1 MKLADRV
8 GMRGY
13 LNTLSFSVVSGTR
26 EISETLAMAAF
37 LFAGSLS
44 AGYELAGILFLLGS
58 VIIRL
63 AVGFFS
69 RLPNAVGGP
78 QEIGMAV
85 IASILAGLPVT
96 MSSDASVATAIAV
109 CGATSVLTGIVFLL
123 VGELKL
129 AHLARLLP
137 YPVLAGF
144 LAGSGWILFSGGF
157 IMVLGP
163 PPDLLGGDMPKF
175 FAWAPEWQEALVI
188 VPALILALVVHVA
201 VMRWAQATLIVMISA
216 VVLFYAAL
224 AIFSIST
231 DTAREWGWLPA
242 LASAEVPTG
251 LGMNMLSVIDWSFV
265 MGAFPLMFAAAGLST
280 IGMLLT
286 TSGLSLSSRTDVN
299 INQELRGQGIA
310 NVVVGLFG
318 GLAGYVTVGNT
329 VLAARFGVPR
339 LAAAVPGAVVLL
351 LGVAFAGP
359 IVLYLPNFL
368 IVGIII
374 YAGFDLLLEW
384 VYFSRRRLPF
394 VEWCIILLI
403 LVIVIFA
410 GILNGI
416 LVGIALSVAMF
427 VYNYAKLPVIRTK
440 ATVREMRSNV
450 ERPTESNRLLDL
462 HGQDAVVFVLQG
474 YLFFATAKIIL
485 DQVRNHVEGKP
496 DRKSRYVI
504 LDFAN
509 VSGCD
514 TAAVTAFSSIL
525 NLASGYGFVL
535 LFSGLSAPVKLFF
548 ERSQSIFLDND
559 VREFPDLD
567 HAIEYC
573 EERVISES
581 GERTGAVSQDAVSY
595 LRSAIGDHPSLEAIA
610 HRFEVSAL
618 KKGEFLI
625 HRGDA
630 ADDIFVI
637 LSGRVR
643 VQIPLPDGRTMRLRT
658 MTPGAVVGDIAFY
671 TQQPRTADVILEEDS
686 TIMRI
691 SSSDLEALEVENGSV
706 AAQIHRIFAM
716 NLAEKLTLANR
727 VIQMTQR

>member
-1 MKLADRV
+1 MTDRV
-8 GMRGY
+8 GMRTH
-13 LNTLSFSVVSGTR
+13 LNTLSFSLVSGTR

-58 VIIRL
+58 VVIRL

-69 RLPNAVGGP
+69 RLPHAVGGP

-85 IASILAGLPVT
+85 IASILAGLPAA
-96 MSSDASVATAIAV
+96 MNAEASIATAIAV
-109 CGATSVLTGIVFLL
+109 CGATSVMTGVIFLL
-123 VGELKL
+123 VGEFKL

-163 PPDLLGGDMPKF
+163 PPDVLGGDLQQIV
-175 FAWAPEWQEALVI
+175 AWAPDWKELAVI
-188 VPALILALVVHVA
+188 LPALLLALVTHFA
-201 VMRWAQATLIVMISA
+201 VSKWAQATLAVMIA
-216 VVLFYAAL
+216 AIILFYAVL
-224 AIFSIST
+224 AGFSISI
-231 DTAREWGWLPA
+231 DAAREWGWLPV
-242 LASAEVPTG
+242 LTSAETSVD
-251 LGMNMLSVIDWSFV
+251 LGMHMFSSIDWSFV
-265 MGAFPLMFAAAGLST
+265 VSAFPLMFAAAGLST

-299 INQELRGQGIA
+299 INLELRSQGIA

-329 VLAARFGVPR
+329 VLAARFGVSR

-351 LGVAFAGP
+351 LGVVFAGP

-384 VYFSRRRLPF
+384 VYVSRRRLPL

-403 LVIVIFA
+403 LVVVMFA
-410 GILNGI
+410 GILDGI
-416 LVGIALSVAMF
+416 LVGIGLSVAMF
-427 VYNYAKLPVIRTK
+427 VYNYAKLPVIRAN
-440 ATVREMRSNV
+440 ATLRDMRSNV
-450 ERPTESNRLLDL
+450 ERPAESNRLLDQ

-485 DQVRNHVEGKP
+485 DEVRDLAEGKSH
-496 DRKSRYVI
+496 RKPRYVV

-514 TAAVTAFSSIL
+514 TAAVAAFSSIL
-525 NLASGYGFVL
+525 NLASSYGFAL
-535 LFSGLSAPVKLFF
+535 MFSGLSAPVKRLF
-548 ERSQSIFLDND
+548 ERSQSIFIGGEL

-573 EERVISES
+573 EEQVIAVNGDRSE
-581 GERTGAVSQDAVSY
+581 AAAKDAMSY
-595 LRSAIGDHPSLEAIA
+595 LRSVIGDHADLETILR
-610 HRFEVSAL
+610 RFDVSAL
-618 KKGEFLI
+618 AKGEYLI
-625 HRGDA
+625 RRGEA

-671 TQQPRTADVILEEDS
+671 TQQRRTADVILEEDS
-686 TIMRI
+686 TVMRI
-691 SSSDLEALEVENGSV
+691 SSSGLRALELENGAI
-706 AAQIHRIFAM
+706 AAQIHRVFAT

-727 VIQMTQR
+727 AIQMAQR

>member
-1 MKLADRV
+1 MTNRASLRTH
-8 GMRGY
+8 
-13 LNTLSFSVVSGTR
+13 LNTLSFSLVSGTR

-85 IASILAGLPVT
+85 IASILAGLPAT
-96 MSSDASVATAIAV
+96 MSADASIATAIAV
-109 CGATSVLTGIVFLL
+109 CGATSVLTGVVFLL
-123 VGELKL
+123 VGEFKL

-157 IMVLGP
+157 IMVLGSP
-163 PPDLLGGDMPKF
+163 SDFRGGDLNQLI
-175 FAWAPEWQEALVI
+175 AWTPDWKELAVI
-188 VPALILALVVHVA
+188 VPALLLALVTHFA
-201 VMRWAQATLIVMISA
+201 VSKWAQATLAVMIVA
-216 VVLFYAAL
+216 IILFYVAL
-224 AIFSIST
+224 AGFSIDT
-231 DTAREWGWLPA
+231 DLAREWGWLPV
-242 LASAEVPTG
+242 LASAERPVELG
-251 LGMNMLSVIDWSFV
+251 LNIVSHIDWSFV
-265 MGAFPLMFAAAGLST
+265 MAAFPLMLAAAGLST

-299 INQELRGQGIA
+299 VNHELRGQGIA
-310 NVVVGLFG
+310 NVVTGLLG

-394 VEWCIILLI
+394 VEWCIIILI
-403 LVIVIFA
+403 LVVVMFA

-416 LVGIALSVAMF
+416 LVGIGLSVAMF
-427 VYNYAKLPVIRTK
+427 VYNYAKLPVIRAN
-440 ATVREMRSNV
+440 ATVRDMRSNV
-450 ERPTESNRLLDL
+450 ERPAESNKLLDL
-462 HGQDAVVFVLQG
+462 HGQAAVVFVLQG

-485 DQVRNHVEGKP
+485 DEVRNRVEGNSNLKP
-496 DRKSRYVI
+496 RYVI

-525 NLASGYGFVL
+525 NLASGYGFSL
-535 LFSGLSAPVKLFF
+535 MFSGLSEPVKRLF
-548 ERSQSIFLDND
+548 ERSQSIFIGGEL

-573 EERVISES
+573 EERVISENGDRS
-581 GERTGAVSQDAVSY
+581 QVAVQDAISY
-595 LRSAIGDHPSLEAIA
+595 LKSVVGDHPNLEAILR
-610 HRFEVSAL
+610 RFEVTAL
-618 KKGEFLI
+618 RKGEYLI
-625 HRGDA
+625 HLGDT

-643 VQIPLPDGRTMRLRT
+643 VQIPLPDGRNMRLRT

-671 TQQPRTADVILEEDS
+671 TQQRRTADVILEEDS

-691 SSSDLEALEVENGSV
+691 SSSDLRALEEENGAI
-706 AAQIHRIFAM
+706 AAQIHRVFAT

-727 VIQMTQR
+727 AIQMAKR

>member
-1 MKLADRV
+1 MKLADR
-8 GMRGY
+8 RGLRAH
-13 LNTLSFSVVSGTR
+13 LNTLSFSIVSGTR

-63 AVGFFS
+63 AVGLFS

-85 IASILAGLPVT
+85 IASILAGLPAT
-96 MSSDASVATAIAV
+96 MNADASIATAIAV
-109 CGATSVLTGIVFLL
+109 CGATSVLTGVVFLL

-163 PPDLLGGDMPKF
+163 PPDLLAGDMQQF
-175 FAWAPEWQEALVI
+175 LSWSPEWRESAI
-188 VPALILALVVHVA
+188 IIPALILALLVHVA
-201 VMRWAQATLIVMISA
+201 VQKWAQATLVVMIVA
-216 VVLFYAAL
+216 IIIFYAAL
-224 AIFSIST
+224 ATFAIST
-231 DTAREWGWLPA
+231 DTARAWGWLPA
-242 LASAEVPTG
+242 LASAHVPTSLG
-251 LGMNMLSVIDWSFV
+251 LNMFSVIDWSFV
-265 MGAFPLMFAAAGLST
+265 VAAFPLMLAAAGLST

-339 LAAAVPGAVVLL
+339 LAAAVPGAAVLL

-359 IVLYLPNFL
+359 IVSYLPNFL

-384 VYFSRRRLPF
+384 VYVSRRRLPF

-403 LVIVIFA
+403 LGIVIFS

-416 LVGIALSVAMF
+416 LAGIALSVAMF
-427 VYNYAKLPVIRTK
+427 VYNYAKLPVIRTR

-450 ERPTESNRLLDL
+450 ERPAESNRLLDL
-462 HGQDAVVFVLQG
+462 HGRDAVVFVLQG
-474 YLFFATAKIIL
+474 YLFFATAKVIV
-485 DQVRNHVEGKP
+485 DQVREHVDATP
-496 DRKSRYVI
+496 DRKPRYVI

-514 TAAVTAFSSIL
+514 TAAVTAFASIL
-525 NLASGYGFVL
+525 NLAAGYGFVI
-535 LFSGLSAPVKLFF
+535 LFSGLSAPVKSLF
-548 ERSQSIFLDND
+548 ERSQSIFLSDD

-573 EERVISES
+573 EERVIADS
-581 GERTGAVSQDAVSY
+581 GERSGAASKDALSY
-595 LRSAIGDHPSLEAIA
+595 LRSVIGDHPGLEAIA
-610 HRFEVSAL
+610 CRFELSAL
-618 KKGEFLI
+618 MKGEYLI

-630 ADDIFVI
+630 ADDLFVI

-643 VQIPLPDGRTMRLRT
+643 VQIPLPDGRIMRLRT

-671 TQQPRTADVILEEDS
+671 TKQPRTADVILEEDS

-691 SSSDLEALEVENGSV
+691 SSSDLQALEIEDGAA

-727 VIQMTQR
+727 VIQMNQR

>member
-1 MKLADRV
+1 MAERV
-8 GMRGY
+8 GMRAH

-37 LFAGSLS
+37 LFVGSLS

-85 IASILAGLPVT
+85 IASILAGLPAT
-96 MSSDASVATAIAV
+96 MSPDASIATALAV
-109 CGATSVLTGIVFLL
+109 CGATSVLTGAVFLV

-163 PPDLLGGDMPKF
+163 PPELIGGGIQPF
-175 FAWAPEWQEALVI
+175 LAWAPEWQEAAVI
-188 VPALILALVVHVA
+188 VPALILALVVHLA
-201 VMRWAQATLIVMISA
+201 VLKWAQATLVIMIAA
-216 VVLFYAAL
+216 VLLFYAAL
-224 AIFSIST
+224 SAFSVST
-231 DTAREWGWLPA
+231 DMARAWGWLPD
-242 LASAEVPTG
+242 LSSTHVPVD
-251 LGMNMLSVIDWSFV
+251 LSLSMLSGIDWSFV
-265 MGAFPLMFAAAGLST
+265 GSAFPLMFAAAGLST

-286 TSGLSLSSRTDVN
+286 TSGLSLSSRSDVN

-310 NVVVGLFG
+310 NVIVGLCG

-329 VLAARFGVPR
+329 VLAARFGVSR

-351 LGVAFAGP
+351 LGIVFAGP
-359 IVLYLPNFL
+359 IVTYLPNFL

-384 VYFSRRRLPF
+384 VYASRRRLPF
-394 VEWCIILLI
+394 VEWCIIILI
-403 LVIVIFA
+403 LVIVIFS

-416 LVGIALSVAMF
+416 LAGIALSVGMF
-427 VYNYAKLPVIRTK
+427 VYNYAKLPVIRAH
-440 ATVREMRSNV
+440 ATVRDMRSNV
-450 ERPTESNRLLDL
+450 ERPVESNRLLDR
-462 HGQDAVVFVLQG
+462 HGQEAVVFVLQG

-485 DQVRNHVEGKP
+485 DQVRSHVEGKP
-496 DRKSRYVI
+496 DRRPRHVI

-514 TAAVTAFSSIL
+514 TAAVTAFASIL
-525 NLASGYGFVL
+525 NLASGYGFAL
-535 LFSGLSAPVKLFF
+535 LFSGLSTPVKLLF
-548 ERSQSIFLDND
+548 ERSQSIFLGGD

-573 EERVISES
+573 EECIIAEGGDHAGVA
-581 GERTGAVSQDAVSY
+581 TQDAVSY
-595 LRSAIGDHPSLEAIA
+595 LRSVIGDDPGIEAIA
-610 HRFEVSAL
+610 HRFEVTAL
-618 KKGEFLI
+618 KKGDYLI
-625 HRGDA
+625 HRGEA
-630 ADDIFVI
+630 ADDIFVG
-637 LSGRVR
+637 LRGRVR

-658 MTPGAVVGDIAFY
+658 MTPSAIVGDIAFY
-671 TQQPRTADVILEEDS
+671 TAQPRTADVILEEDS

-691 SSSDLEALEVENGSV
+691 SSAELRALEVENGAM
-706 AAQIHRIFAM
+706 AAQIHRVFAM

-727 VIQMTQR
+727 VIQMSQR

>member
-1 MKLADRV
+1 MADRV
-8 GMRGY
+8 GMRAH

-37 LFAGSLS
+37 LFVGSLS

-69 RLPNAVGGP
+69 RLPKAVGGP

-85 IASILAGLPVT
+85 IASILAGLPAT
-96 MSSDASVATAIAV
+96 MSSEASIATALAV

-123 VGELKL
+123 VGEFKL

-163 PPDLLGGDMPKF
+163 PPELLGGSVQQF
-175 FAWAPEWQEALVI
+175 LSWAPGWQEAAVI
-188 VPALILALVVHVA
+188 IPALILALVVHVA
-201 VMRWAQATLIVMISA
+201 VMKWTQATLVVMIVA
-216 VVLFYAAL
+216 VLLFYAGLSA
-224 AIFSIST
+224 FSVST
-231 DTAREWGWLPA
+231 DMAREWGWLPD
-242 LASAEVPTG
+242 LAATHLPADLG
-251 LGMNMLSVIDWSFV
+251 LNMLSTIDWSFV
-265 MGAFPLMFAAAGLST
+265 GAAFPLMFAAAGLST

-299 INQELRGQGIA
+299 VNQELRGQGIA
-310 NVVVGLFG
+310 NVVIGLFG

-329 VLAARFGVPR
+329 VLAARFGVSR
-339 LAAAVPGAVVLL
+339 MAAAVPGAAVLL
-351 LGVAFAGP
+351 LGIVFAGP
-359 IVLYLPNFL
+359 IVTYLPNFL

-384 VYFSRRRLPF
+384 VYASRRRLPL
-394 VEWCIILLI
+394 VEWCVIILILLI
-403 LVIVIFA
+403 VMFS

-427 VYNYAKLPVIRTK
+427 VYNYAKLPVIRTN
-440 ATVREMRSNV
+440 ATVRDLRSNV
-450 ERPTESNRLLDL
+450 ERPAESNKLLDL
-462 HGQDAVVFVLQG
+462 HGQDAVLFVLQG
-474 YLFFATAKIIL
+474 YLFFATAKAIL
-485 DQVRNHVEGKP
+485 DQVRDQVEGKP
-496 DRKSRYVI
+496 DRRPRYVI

-514 TAAVTAFSSIL
+514 TAAVTAFASIL
-525 NLASGYGFVL
+525 NLASSYGFVL
-535 LFSGLSAPVKLFF
+535 LFSGLSRPVKLLF
-548 ERSQSIFLDND
+548 ERSQSIFLGDD

-573 EERVISES
+573 EERLIAEN
-581 GERTGAVSQDAVSY
+581 GDQAGIAEQDAVSF
-595 LRSAIGDHPSLEAIA
+595 LRSVIGDQLGLEAIA
-610 HRFEVSAL
+610 HRFEVENF
-618 KKGEFLI
+618 KKGEHLI
-625 HRGDA
+625 RRGEA
-630 ADDIFVI
+630 ADDIFVV

-643 VQIPLPDGRTMRLRT
+643 VQIPLSDGRIMRLRT

-671 TQQPRTADVILEEDS
+671 TRQLRTADVILEEDS
-686 TIMRI
+686 TLLRI
-691 SSSDLEALEVENGSV
+691 SADDLRKLEAENGAM

-727 VIQMTQR
+727 VIQMSQR